1 MKNPQIS
8 ESRIRSERFYA
19 IHGEGQKIDFYTTN
33 IAAARYWIKHV
44 VHGEPIARAKEAAN
58 LAGALDS
65 SSEHV
70 DVLDESGSLNGEA
83 VVTSRSE

>member
-19 IHGEGQKIDFYTTN
+19 IHGAGQKIDFYTTN

-44 VHGEPIARAKEAAN
+44 VHGEPIASVIEAAN
-58 LAGALDS
+58 LAAAQA

-70 DVLDESGSLNGEA
+70 DVVDESGSLNGES
-83 VVTSRSE
+83 VVTDRSE

>member
-44 VHGEPIARAKEAAN
+44 VHGEPIASVKEAAH
-58 LAGALDS
+58 LAGAEA

-70 DVLDESGSLNGEA
+70 DVLDESGSLNGET

>member
-19 IHGEGQKIDFYTTN
+19 IHGAGEKIDFYTTN

-44 VHGEPIARAKEAAN
+44 VHGEPIASVIEAAN
-58 LAGALDS
+58 LAATQA

-70 DVLDESGSLNGEA
+70 DVVDESGSLNGES
-83 VVTSRSE
+83 VVTDRSE